1 MAASSNKPIQYEDRY
16 CLFLDI
22 LGFKEV
28 VEQSAQPKSTASM
41 GSKRIHPEGIY
52 FSLKQVAS
60 TLNYRSSL
68 ASVTGRLKP
77 SSRVMTQFSDSVVV
91 SYRAGEE
98 GGLATMLYDVLHL
111 QLALVQRGLLIRG
124 AITQGLLHHDE
135 DFVFG
140 PALNEAAELEK
151 VAMYPRVIVDRD
163 LLTAAGISTAQ
174 IVKSGE
180 SALRT
185 TASLV
190 AQDLDGLFY
199 VDYFAVRP
207 EDFSD
212 EWSDLSEYLIDLRE
226 VIKGLAAKRQPSL
239 RMKHSWLR
247 QKFNQIAEP
256 LEKSKFTSF
265 GTYRVPADEEDH
277 IFNVMPFR

>member
-1 MAASSNKPIQYEDRY
+1 MNKPIAYEDRY

-28 VEQSAQPKSTASM
+28 VEQSAASKATPLT
-41 GSKRIHPEGIY
+41 GSQTLRLGGVY
-52 FSLKQVAS
+52 FGLKQIADS
-60 TLNYRSSL
+60 LNYKQVLVGKS
-68 ASVTGRLKP
+68 GKKKP
-77 SSRVMTQFSDSVVV
+77 SSRVVTQFSDSVVV
-91 SYRAGEE
+91 SYRVGEV
-98 GGLATMLYDVLHL
+98 GGLANMLYDVLHL

-124 AITQGLLHHDE
+124 AITQGPLHHDK

-151 VAMYPRVIVDRD
+151 VAMYPRVIVDRE
-163 LLTAAGISTAQ
+163 LLSKAGISTAQ
-174 IVKSGE
+174 IVKSGSSTARE
-180 SALRT
+180 

-199 VDYFAVRP
+199 VDYFHVHP

-212 EWSDLSEYLIDLRE
+212 EWSDLSEYLISLRE
-226 VIKGLAAKRQPSL
+226 VIKALSSKRQPSL

-247 QKFNQIAEP
+247 QKFNTVAEG
-256 LEKSKFTSF
+256 LEASKFRQL
-265 GTYRVPADEEDH
+265 GPHRVPDDEDDH
-277 IFNVMPFR
+277 IIHVTPFR